1 MHDSDTDDDDP
12 TGPPALLVPTQPI
25 TPADHTDLGQLAER
39 VRNYGASVSA

>member
-12 TGPPALLVPTQPI
+12 TGPPAKLEPQPI
-25 TPADHTDLGQLAER
+25 TPAPASTDLAQLAER